1 MTLPRLAPPSLNH
14 RMFDPMPL
22 PRRNTTMRKVG
33 VFSGVVANRVASRA
47 SSNNIRFATFKREIR
62 RIY

>member
-1 MTLPRLAPPSLNH
+1 MTLPRLAPPSLTH

-22 PRRNTTMRKVG
+22 PRRNTSMRKVG
-33 VFSGVVANRVASRA
+33 VFSSIVVNRIASRGG
-47 SSNNIRFATFKREIR
+47 SNNIRFATFKREVR